1 MWSAFKYG
9 ILKLNSNLKFLIF
22 LWILNLAFAAILTGP
37 IYGLLKESLLHNI
50 RGEELTLSFDY
61 QWFTEFKYTYN
72 EALQSLPS
80 ILIIVGVVYV
90 LIQVFFMGGI
100 YEILNSEARKNR
112 FIDFF
117 YGCVRYFFRFF
128 KVFLISLIC
137 YGGLYYLNLIYIKY
151 IQLVTYSTESQFIIM
166 AANSIRYLLI
176 AALFGIMNIIF
187 DYVRIRI
194 VVHQSYDTLRD
205 LWLTFKFLIKNF
217 WTVSSLFW
225 FIASIG
231 AVIFLS
237 YALIDNFLNPTSYL
251 TIILLI
257 FIRQFYLIGKIWV
270 KLLFSSCQL
279 ELYKEINSSA
289 AEVVEVSEIEMPVK
303 GA

>member
-1 MWSAFKYG
+1 
-9 ILKLNSNLKFLIF
+9 
-22 LWILNLAFAAILTGP
+22 
-37 IYGLLKESLLHNI
+37 
-50 RGEELTLSFDY
+50 
-61 QWFTEFKYTYN
+61 
-72 EALQSLPS
+72 
-80 ILIIVGVVYV
+80 
-90 LIQVFFMGGI
+90 
-100 YEILNSEARKNR
+100 
-112 FIDFF
+112 
-117 YGCVRYFFRFF
+117 
-128 KVFLISLIC
+128 
-137 YGGLYYLNLIYIKY
+137 
-151 IQLVTYSTESQFIIM
+151 M

>member
-9 ILKLNSNLKFLIF
+9 ILKVNSNLKFLIF
-22 LWILNLAFAAILTGP
+22 LWIINLAFAAILTGP
-37 IYGLLKESLLHNI
+37 IFGLLKESLFHNI
-50 RGEELTLSFDY
+50 RGEELTLSFDF
-61 QWFTEFKYTYN
+61 QWFMEFKYTYN
-72 EALQSLPS
+72 EALQSLPN
-80 ILIIVGVVYV
+80 ILIMVGIIYV
-90 LIQVFFMGGI
+90 LIQVFLMGGI
-100 YEILNSEARKNR
+100 FEVLNSEARKNH
-112 FIDFF
+112 FIDYF

-128 KVFLISLIC
+128 KVFLITLVC
-137 YGGLYYLNLIYIKY
+137 YGGLYYLNQIYIKY
-151 IQLVTYSTESQFIIM
+151 IQVITYSTESQFVIM
-166 AANSIRYLLI
+166 AANIIRYLLI
-176 AALFGIMNIIF
+176 AAIFGVLNIIF

-194 VVHQSYDTLRD
+194 VVHQSYETLKD

-225 FIASIG
+225 MVACSG
-231 AVIFLS
+231 LVIFLLYS
-237 YALIDNFLNPTSYL
+237 LIDNFFNPTSYL

-270 KLLFSSCQL
+270 KLLFCSCQL

-289 AEVVEVSEIEMPVK
+289 AEAVEVSEIEMPLK

>member
-9 ILKLNSNLKFLIF
+9 ILKVNSNLKFLIF
-22 LWILNLAFAAILTGP
+22 LWIINLAFAAILTGP
-37 IYGLLKESLLHNI
+37 IYSLLKESLFHNI
-50 RGEELTLSFDY
+50 RSEEMVLSFDY
-61 QWFTEFKYTYN
+61 QWFTEFKYSYA
-72 EALQSLPS
+72 EALQSLPN
-80 ILIIVGVVYV
+80 ILIIVGIIYV
-90 LIQVFFMGGI
+90 LIQVFLMGGI
-100 YEILNSEARKNR
+100 YEILNSEARRNH
-112 FIDFF
+112 FIDYF

-128 KVFLISLIC
+128 KVFLIALIC
-137 YGGLYYLNLIYIKY
+137 YGGLYYLNQIYIKY
-151 IQLVTYSTESQFIIM
+151 IQVITYSTESQWVII

-194 VVHQSYDTLRD
+194 VVHQSYDTFKD

-217 WTVSSLFW
+217 WQVSSLFW
-225 FIASIG
+225 LIVAIG
-231 AVIFLS
+231 LVIFIL
-237 YALIDNFLNPTSYL
+237 YTLVDNFLNPTSYL

-279 ELYKEINSSA
+279 EFYKEINSAA
-289 AEVVEVSEIEMPVK
+289 AEAIEVSEIEMPMK